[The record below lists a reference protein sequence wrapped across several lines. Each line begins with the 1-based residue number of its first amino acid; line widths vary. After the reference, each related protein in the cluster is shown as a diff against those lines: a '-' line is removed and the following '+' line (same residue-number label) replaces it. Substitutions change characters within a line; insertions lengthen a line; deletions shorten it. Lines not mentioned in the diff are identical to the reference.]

1 MLVLEEVHAHY
12 GSAHVLHGV
21 GPGGAG
27 RSDRLPG
34 GTQRRGQEHDAQG
47 HHGYRAAERRQ
58 HLVPGERIDGRAP
71 HLVAALGLAWVPEE
85 RRVFDSLTVEEN
97 IRVAAQAMRRSTSGR
112 RVSEALEFFPDLLA
126 RRRSLAKNL
135 SGGQQQ
141 MLAIA
146 RALACHPELLM
157 LDEPTEGLAPSMVS
171 AIRAG
176 ILESRARG
184 VSILLVEQNLR
195 MALSVGDVFFVVSR
209 GTVVFR
215 GTRAELQET
224 ADIIG
229 EHLGIGRVRRFSEW
243 QEDPQRLPDAGK
255 S

>member
-1 MLVLEEVHAHY
+1 VLVLKDVHVHY

-21 GPGGAG
+21 DLEVRAGQIACLVGRNGAG
-27 RSDRLPG
+27 KSTTLKAIIGIVPLSG
-34 GTQRRGQEHDAQG
+34 GRILF
-47 HHGYRAAERRQ
+47 HGD
-58 HLVPGERIDGRAP
+58 RIDGRAP
-71 HLVAALGLAWVPEE
+71 HLIAARGLAWVPED
-85 RRVFDSLTVEEN
+85 RRVFGSLSVEEN
-97 IRVAAQAMRRSTSGR
+97 IRVAAQATHRSNSGR
-112 RVSEALEFFPDLLA
+112 RVKEALEFFPPLLP

-157 LDEPTEGLAPSMVS
+157 LDEPTEGLAPSMVN

-195 MALSVGDVFFVVSR
+195 LALSVGDVFFVLSR

-224 ADIIG
+224 SAVIG
-229 EHLGIGRVRRFSEW
+229 EHLGIGRVKRFSEW
-243 QEDPQRLPDAGK
+243 HE
-255 S
+255 

>member
-1 MLVLEEVHAHY
+1 VLVLDEIHVHY

-21 GPGGAG
+21 GLEVQAGQIACLVGRNGAG
-27 RSDRLPG
+27 KSTTLKAVMGIVPLSG
-34 GTQRRGQEHDAQG
+34 GSISFQ
-47 HHGYRAAERRQ
+47 
-58 HLVPGERIDGRAP
+58 GERLDGRAP
-71 HLVAALGLAWVPEE
+71 HLVAARGLAWVPED
-85 RRVFDSLTVEEN
+85 RRVFGSLSVEEN
-97 IRVAAQAMRRSTSGR
+97 IRVAAQATRRSNSGQ
-112 RVSEALEFFPDLLA
+112 RVREALEFFPDLLE
-126 RRRSLAKNL
+126 RRRSLGKNL

-146 RALACHPELLM
+146 RALAAQPELLM

-195 MALSVGDVFFVVSR
+195 LALSVGDVFFVLSR

-215 GTRAELQET
+215 GARGELEQTSE
-224 ADIIG
+224 IIG
-229 EHLGIGRVRRFSEW
+229 EHLGIGRVRKFAQW
-243 QEDPQRLPDAGK
+243 QE
-255 S
+255 